1 MIEKFSKSERRFVR
15 ELAQIAWERQLRD
28 EIEKLKEVFG
38 EMDAGNA
45 TPFDVQERIHQFEVG
60 VARDLFKKY
69 SPSDP
74 WFAVCRARY
83 DGVLTEE
90 EFEGASDYVR
100 ERCRTMVALIE
111 EHLQS

>member
-15 ELAQIAWERQLRD
+15 ELAQIAWERQLRN
-28 EIEKLKEVFG
+28 EIEKLKVVFG
-38 EMDAGNA
+38 EMDAGIA
-45 TPFDVQERIHQFEVG
+45 SPFDVQERSHQFEVD
-60 VARDLFKKY
+60 VARDLFQRY

-90 EFEGASDYVR
+90 DFERASDNVR

-111 EHLQS
+111 EHHQS